1 MDIFIF
7 TYAKDSCMLPHSVAA
22 AARHGRVVLVDQADA
37 PACASEAAALALGA
51 AEYARTSWP
60 RGGNLNGVEAV
71 RGMLDTYMAHGTDEW
86 VMQLD
91 SDMLL
96 LDGAGLLGDA
106 QADMYGQTI
115 GWDDQKALSRAVQ
128 YCAGGGMLIR
138 RTMLEPMRRLM
149 DDEGIAARVRRGA
162 GYSDHVLTVICGI
175 VGGHVVRHRY
185 QAAQQAASGLLRRV
199 GWYRWEDGYDLWRN
213 SCAVHFYHKLA
224 PGETDEEQRRAT
236 AETMREVLAEFDAQN
251 AQRQAW
257 RSEIGELTT

>member
-7 TYAKDSCMLPHSVAA
+7 TYAKDVCMLPHSVAA

-37 PACASEAAALALGA
+37 PACASEAEALALGA
-51 AEYARTSWP
+51 AEYVRTYWP
-60 RGGNLNGVEAV
+60 RGGNLNGVYAV

-106 QADMYGQTI
+106 QADMYGQAI
-115 GWDDQKALSRAVQ
+115 GWDDDKAMQRAVQ

-138 RTMLEPMRRLM
+138 RTMLEPMLM
-149 DDEGIAARVRRGA
+149 DDDGIAARVRSGA
-162 GYSDHVLTVICGI
+162 GFSDKVLTVLCGI
-175 VGGHVVRHRY
+175 VGGHVVQHRY
-185 QAAQQAASGLLRRV
+185 QAAQQAESGLLRRV
-199 GWYRWEDGYDLWRN
+199 GWYRWEEGYNLWRN

-224 PGETDEEQRRAT
+224 PGATDAEQRAAT
-236 AETMREVLAEFDAQN
+236 AETMRRVLAEFDAEQEKN
-251 AQRQAW
+251 NQKQ
-257 RSEIGELTT
+257 EETVL

>member
-7 TYAKDSCMLPHSVAA
+7 TYAKSACMLPHSVAA

-37 PACASEAAALALGA
+37 PACSGEAAALALGA
-51 AEYARTSWP
+51 AEYLCTSWP
-60 RGGNLNGVEAV
+60 RRGNLNGVEAV

-106 QADMYGQTI
+106 QADMYGQSI
-115 GWDDQKALSRAVQ
+115 GWDDEKAMSRAVQ

-149 DDEGIAARVRRGA
+149 DDEGIAARVRSGS
-162 GYSDHVLTVICGI
+162 GYSDRVLTVLCGI
-175 VGGHVVRHRY
+175 AGGHVVQHRY
-185 QAAQQAASGLLRRV
+185 QSAQQAESGLLRRV
-199 GWYRWEDGYDLWRN
+199 GWYRWDEGYNLWRN
-213 SCAVHFYHKLA
+213 SCAVHFDHKIA
-224 PGETDEEQRRAT
+224 PGATDAEQRAAT
-236 AETMREVLAEFDAQN
+236 AETMRRVLAEFDSAQ
-251 AQRQAW
+251 AAKEQ
-257 RSEIGELTT
+257 EGETDL

>member
-7 TYAKDSCMLPHSVAA
+7 TYEKDACMLPQSVAA

-37 PACASEAAALALGA
+37 PACAGEAEALALGA
-51 AEYARTSWP
+51 AEYVRTEWP

-106 QADMYGQTI
+106 HADMYGQTI
-115 GWDDQKALSRAVQ
+115 GWDDDKAMRRAVQ

-138 RTMLEPMRRLM
+138 RTMLEPMRKLM
-149 DDEGIAARVRRGA
+149 DDEGIAARVRSGA
-162 GYSDHVLTVICGI
+162 GYSDHVLTVLCGMA
-175 VGGHVVRHRY
+175 GGHVVQHRY
-185 QAAQQAASGLLRRV
+185 QAAQKAESGLLRRV
-199 GWYRWEDGYDLWRN
+199 GWYRWEEGYDLWRN

-224 PGETDEEQRRAT
+224 PGDTDAEQRAAT
-236 AETMREVLAEFDAQN
+236 AETMRRVLAEFDAE
-251 AQRQAW
+251 QAAKQ
-257 RSEIGELTT
+257 EQQKGDEDL

>member
-7 TYAKDSCMLPHSVAA
+7 TYAKDACMLPQSVAA

-37 PACASEAAALALGA
+37 PACAGEAEAKALGA
-51 AEYARTSWP
+51 AEYVRTEWP

-106 QADMYGQTI
+106 HADMYGQTI
-115 GWDDQKALSRAVQ
+115 GWDDDKALRRAVQ

-138 RTMLEPMRRLM
+138 RTMLEPMRKLM
-149 DDEGIAARVRRGA
+149 ADGVLGGKDMVAYLSGGRARTSFLEINQVDDALNHEKD
-162 GYSDHVLTVICGI
+162 YVLPNSN
-175 VGGHVVRHRY
+175 RY
-185 QAAQQAASGLLRRV
+185 L
-199 GWYRWEDGYDLWRN
+199 
-213 SCAVHFYHKLA
+213 
-224 PGETDEEQRRAT
+224 
-236 AETMREVLAEFDAQN
+236 
-251 AQRQAW
+251 
-257 RSEIGELTT
+257 

>member
-7 TYAKDSCMLPHSVAA
+7 TYAKDACMLPHSVAA

-37 PACASEAAALALGA
+37 PACACEAEAISIGA
-51 AEYARTSWP
+51 AEYVRTDWP
-60 RGGNLNGVEAV
+60 RGGNLNGVDAV
-71 RGMLDTYMAHGTDEW
+71 RGMLDTYMTHGTDEW
-86 VMQLD
+86 VMQMD

-106 QADMYGQTI
+106 HADMYGQAI
-115 GWDDQKALSRAVQ
+115 GWDDDKAMQRAVQ

-149 DDEGIAARVRRGA
+149 DDEGIAARVRSGA
-162 GYSDHVLTVICGI
+162 GYSDHVLTVICGMA
-175 VGGHVVRHRY
+175 GGHVERHRY
-185 QAAQQAASGLLRRV
+185 QSAQKAESGLLRRV

-213 SCAVHFYHKLA
+213 SCAVHFDHKLA

-236 AETMREVLAEFDAQN
+236 EETMREVLAEFDSAKEQK
-251 AQRQAW
+251 
-257 RSEIGELTT
+257 GETDV